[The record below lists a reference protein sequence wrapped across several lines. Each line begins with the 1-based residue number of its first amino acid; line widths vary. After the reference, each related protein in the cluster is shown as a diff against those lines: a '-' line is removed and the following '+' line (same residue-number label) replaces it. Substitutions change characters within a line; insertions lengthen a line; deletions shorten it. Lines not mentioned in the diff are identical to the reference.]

1 MVVDFSA
8 SDMNAPDDQL
18 SSYCSQTF
26 VILDKWLNEI
36 GKAKGEQSLEMVRH
50 ALHNNIKA
58 NVTYYESIANEA
70 QKNGQ
75 TELANRNKLLAKLY
89 KGLLE

>member
-1 MVVDFSA
+1 MVIHFSA
-8 SDMNAPDDQL
+8 SDMNAPDERL
-18 SSYCSQTF
+18 SGYCSQTF

-36 GKAKGEQSLEMVRH
+36 GKAKGEESLEIVRH

-58 NVTYYESIANEA
+58 NVTYYEGIAVEA
-70 QKNGQ
+70 QKIGQ